1 MGYYPIL
8 QFMAP
13 ESTAGIHQ
21 AALRILDEVGVL
33 MTQPQARE
41 FLAESGAVLDGD
53 RIHLPPELVTE
64 CLGLCPPQVSLI
76 GRGGRGIHLGD
87 GSLHWHNLGGAR
99 DIFDPATGE
108 HRPALV
114 QDVRDSTRL
123 LDALPQVSAVTPFFT
138 PQDVPGKVMSL
149 AMYRY
154 SLPHT
159 TKPLHGP
166 GVLTAWEVT
175 TLAEMAAVIGP
186 PAEYLTVGI
195 SPISPL
201 TFPDSISAAILGA
214 AKHGIPIG
222 PLPCPTAGATAP
234 LSLAGALAQQHAEVL
249 ATLVLAQCVHP
260 GLPVFYC
267 GRLAMMDPRMGGSV
281 WGGVELGIASAATVL
296 LAHYCKLP
304 VNVYGLSTNAHTLDL
319 QNGYERAINA
329 ALPGLA
335 GADEL
340 SGIGEMSAGVMGSY
354 AQMVIDNEIAAS
366 VQRLRRG
373 MLVDQE
379 SLAVEVI
386 ASVMDGTR
394 NFLSEPHTVRYL
406 RGGEL
411 FIPRLAERCGWEDW
425 MRAGQLGMVERA
437 RAEADRLLSVH
448 LVEPLDEAQEGELDA
463 ILLSV
468 QGQG

>member
-1 MGYYPIL
+1 MGNYPVL
-8 QFMAP
+8 QFMAS

-21 AALRILDEVGVL
+21 AALRILDEVGVV

-41 FLAESGAVLDGD
+41 FLAGSGAVLDGN

-64 CLGLCPPQVSLI
+64 CLGLCPPQVSLL
-76 GRGGRGIHLGD
+76 GRGGGVIHLGD

-99 DIFDPATGE
+99 DIFDPAMGE
-108 HRPALV
+108 RRPALV
-114 QDVRDSTRL
+114 QDVRDSARL

-149 AMYRY
+149 AMYRH
-154 SLPHT
+154 SLPNT

-166 GVLTAWEVT
+166 GVQTAGEVRL
-175 TLAEMAAVIGP
+175 LAAMASVFGEPAVV
-186 PAEYLTVGI
+186 LTVGI
-195 SPISPL
+195 SPLSPL
-201 TFPDSISAAILGA
+201 TFPDSISEAIIEAARL
-214 AKHGIPIG
+214 KIPVG

-249 ATLVLAQCVHP
+249 ATLVLAQRVHP
-260 GLPVFYC
+260 RLPVFYC

-281 WGGVELGIASAATVL
+281 WGGVELGIASAVTVL
-296 LAHYCKLP
+296 LAHYCRLP

-319 QNGYERAINA
+319 QSGYERAINA
-329 ALPGLA
+329 ALPALA

-354 AQMVIDNEIAAS
+354 TQMVIDNEIAAS
-366 VQRLRRG
+366 IQRMRRG
-373 MLVDQE
+373 LAVDPD

-386 ASVMDGTR
+386 ASVMNGAR
-394 NFLSEPHTVRYL
+394 NFLSEPHTVKYL

-411 FIPRLAERCGWEDW
+411 YVPTLAERRGWQDW
-425 MRAGQLGMVERA
+425 LSGNRVGMVERA
-437 RAEADRLLSVH
+437 RAEADHLLAAH
-448 LVEPLDEAQEGELDA
+448 QVEPLDQAQERELDA
-463 ILLSV
+463 ILHSA
-468 QGQG
+468 QGEA